1 MRKISLL
8 SLVLVAACSPKPS
21 QKVVTAAWMN
31 AYSKLPTA
39 RVPANNPNP
48 SCRNDLFSVQEV
60 RREAEHFE
68 KQLNSSSRVRGRW
81 EHLDLSKL
89 PVPQAKFLQA
99 VGSNY
104 GDLNNKPDVR
114 ECNDAVC
121 VVNKVYKSSDGLEG
135 WMVYLWYLKMGHVLS
150 FKNKIYDQT
159 SPTPGVYKEKTH
171 PLESYLY
178 SRDELYGFWRLSHA
192 LSTPFR
198 TLPNMKEIQ
207 RIPRTAS
214 FEGQGAMVCGLAW
227 SNGYVKLTDGCLS
240 LNGSDK
246 DSGFLYEGTSHELAH
261 QIDYQWGR
269 DHRRSYFSHEGT
281 FAELGGWSIKEYLNP
296 TTNVMERQW
305 QTTLAL
311 NQFVRS
317 YAGGSPAEH
326 FADTA
331 AYYRFEGQRTKRVIP
346 QPMYQFYKTSVFES
360 NEFDNPGLIGQF
372 EKDVLQLLTPDLF
385 QAAVDCDLTPSSALS
400 STPLPASH
408 FPFNVEA
415 DIRGCL
421 AKKVSDFVDQSVIE
435 AKLNHVDGCKA
446 LKSNDVLNGFKDRM
460 RSTFIQNVV
469 SHITLARENQDYY
482 RSLNEFYRVLSER
495 AVPMQL
501 MTNCY
506 GQADERGCYGKAIEV
521 LIEDIV
527 PSSLARSESMNAD
540 LKLRFLQSFGYE
552 QVKAENTKL
561 HMDFLVSQTALLSEA
576 SEDIWKDCQA
586 MPIQPRGARSEPIRP
601 GPFSVGE
608 GFMEIPELNCI
619 NRQIPEKVSA
629 SLQQMSFAG
638 LGIQDASESRLLFD
652 LAIPQVVK
660 DIERFYQQAK
670 ASEELDVAR
679 FVQVDLPKTKQEMSQ
694 SFSWL
699 KEGESFSQTCEQV
712 ILTRHN
718 LTLRYHD
725 KTQAIVR
732 PISQA
737 CTEIMSSTGFSQWI
751 RTQEQYA
758 KEILVD
764 VYIKEVRRLGLLAA
778 DDCRI
783 RNSSNGV
790 LEFLRKRA
798 QLACFTIEWRGVL
811 SKSWS
816 QAIRETGIRTIT
828 QAQIRQETD
837 SRTDQINREIKEQ
850 KF

>member
-8 SLVLVAACSPKPS
+8 SLILIAACSPQPS
-21 QKVVTAAWMN
+21 EKVVTSAWMN
-31 AYSKLPTA
+31 GRERLPTA
-39 RVPANNPNP
+39 RIPANNPNP
-48 SCRNDLFSVQEV
+48 TCRNDLFSVQEV
-60 RREAEHFE
+60 QREALHVQT
-68 KQLNSSSRVRGRW
+68 QLNSTTKVRGRW

-99 VGSNY
+99 IGSNY

-114 ECNDAVC
+114 ECDDAVC
-121 VVNKVYKSSDGLEG
+121 VVNKVYKSKDGLEG
-135 WMVYLWYLKMGHVLS
+135 WMIYLWYLKMGNVLS

-159 SPTPGVYKEKTH
+159 SPNAGTYKEVAQTIDK
-171 PLESYLY
+171 YLF

-192 LSTPFR
+192 LTTPFK

-207 RIPRTAS
+207 RIPKGAS
-214 FEGQGAMVCGLAW
+214 FEKQGAFVCGLAW
-227 SNGYVKLTDGCLS
+227 SNGYVQLNDGCLS
-240 LNGSDK
+240 LNGTDK

-269 DHRRSYFSHEGT
+269 DNRRSYFSHEGL
-281 FAELGGWSIKEYLNP
+281 FAELGGWSIREYLNP
-296 TTNVMERQW
+296 ETNSMERQW
-305 QTTLAL
+305 QTTQPL

-331 AYYRFEGQRTKRVIP
+331 AYFRFEGQRTKRVIP
-346 QPMYQFYKTSVFES
+346 EKQYEFYKKSVFEN

-372 EKDVLQLLTPDLF
+372 EKDVLQLLTPNLF
-385 QAAVDCDLTPSSALS
+385 QAAVDCDLTPSSAVS
-400 STPLPASH
+400 TTPLAASH

-435 AKLNHVDGCKA
+435 AKLNHVDGCRA

-460 RSTFIQNVV
+460 KATFIQNVV
-469 SHITLARENQDYY
+469 SHISLARQNQDYY
-482 RSLNEFYRVLSER
+482 RSLNEFYRTLAER

-501 MTNCY
+501 MTSCY
-506 GQADERGCYGKAIEV
+506 GQADERACYNKGIED
-521 LIEDIV
+521 LIEQIV
-527 PSSLARSESMNAD
+527 PDTIARSDSMTAD
-540 LKLRFLQSFGYE
+540 LKLRFLQSFGFE

-576 SEDIWKDCQA
+576 SDEIWKDCQK
-586 MPIQPRGARSEPIRP
+586 MPIQPQGSRSEPIRP
-601 GPFSVGE
+601 GAFSVGE
-608 GFMEIPELNCI
+608 GFIEIQELNCI
-619 NRQIPEKVSA
+619 NRQIPEKITEA
-629 SLQQMSFAG
+629 LRQMSFAG

-660 DIERFYQQAK
+660 DIERFYTEAK
-670 ASEELDVAR
+670 ATEALDVAR
-679 FVQVDLPKTKQEMSQ
+679 FVQVDLPKTRTEMSQ
-694 SFSWL
+694 SFAWV
-699 KEGESFSQTCEQV
+699 KEGESFSKTCEEV
-712 ILTRHN
+712 ILSKHN
-718 LTLRYHD
+718 ISLRYHD

-732 PISQA
+732 PTSQA
-737 CTEIMSSTGFSQWI
+737 CTDIMSSTGFSQWI

-764 VYIKEVRRLGLLAA
+764 VYLKEVRRLGLLAA
-778 DDCRI
+778 DDCKI
-783 RNSSNGV
+783 RNSSNSV
-790 LEFLRKRA
+790 LEFFRKRA
-798 QLACFTIEWRGVL
+798 QVACFTIEWRGVL

-816 QAIRETGIRTIT
+816 NSIRESGINTIT
-828 QAQIRQETD
+828 QSQLREQTR
-837 SRTDQINREIKEQ
+837 SQTDQINSDIKEL